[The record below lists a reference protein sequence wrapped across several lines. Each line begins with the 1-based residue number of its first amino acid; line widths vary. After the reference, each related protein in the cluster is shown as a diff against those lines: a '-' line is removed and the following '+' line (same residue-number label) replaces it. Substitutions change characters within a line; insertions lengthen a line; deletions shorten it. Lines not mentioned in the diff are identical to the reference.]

1 MKKLFE
7 TTYAIILI
15 SFLLSFSFA
24 DTYGLTVSRED
35 SNRYK
40 VSGMDVYIQTNYC
53 YEYAYFE
60 ESILDMFGRTGD
72 ITFTDSGQTCTVAGV
87 YADAGIKSGSY
98 SVTVTRKDSNWY
110 EIFGK
115 DLFIETSLCLQ
126 LAIMQDATL
135 DISYGGKGTIYFERG
150 QSCSVKGVF
159 SRLSL

>member
-1 MKKLFE
+1 MKKF
-7 TTYAIILI
+7 LI
-15 SFLLSFSFA
+15 FVFAFMFSFSFA

-53 YEYAYFE
+53 YEYAYYQ
-60 ESILDMFGRTGD
+60 ESLLDMLGRTGE
-72 ITFTDSGQTCTVAGV
+72 ITFVDSGNSCPVSGV
-87 YADAGIKSGSY
+87 YADAGIRSGSY

-115 DLFIETSLCLQ
+115 DLFIETSLCLN
-126 LAIMQDATL
+126 LAIMDDATL